1 MQKCLDEL
9 YNNSIE
15 NKGII
20 KDSIAALDEKICKI
34 DDCYHQEI
42 EDIIENIDSI
52 DKDIKF
58 LVESTDN
65 YSEIIAQLETR
76 IDLKISNE
84 KISREHMVNFFQQ
97 EIFIIIEELKEKDEI
112 IDKELSEIKNINKGT
127 LKKISENIENF
138 EELSKGFEHF
148 RTNIKAEIHDYL
160 EDLSWVKEKIENGEI
175 LLEEVQRKIE
185 EVQEDHTKFRI
196 LAKNVF
202 KNQQAEYLKE
212 SQHVVND
219 LTNRV
224 ENMDILTKLN
234 LLFKEMDSNEI
245 ETQAML
251 QLYKKELEYIQE
263 RQKKA
268 LEEAQATV
276 YTVFEQKISDLQG
289 VLVGEMQNAIKM
301 VNENKFE
308 SINLS
313 GLQEI
318 SKRFKK

>member
-1 MQKCLDEL
+1 M
-9 YNNSIE
+9 S
-15 NKGII
+15 
-20 KDSIAALDEKICKI
+20 
-34 DDCYHQEI
+34 
-42 EDIIENIDSI
+42 
-52 DKDIKF
+52 
-58 LVESTDN
+58 
-65 YSEIIAQLETR
+65 
-76 IDLKISNE
+76 
-84 KISREHMVNFFQQ
+84 
-97 EIFIIIEELKEKDEI
+97 
-112 IDKELSEIKNINKGT
+112 